1 MKKTITLTL
10 QAAFCILFTIA
21 ALAQSG
27 RTPQNQTNEP
37 KPQTEQQSGNRP
49 EQGGQRQAP
58 EIPNLTDEQKGQLQ
72 TIRQQTREQIE
83 AVRNNST
90 LSDQERRTQI
100 DSIRQNSR
108 EQSQAVLTPEQRE
121 AIANQRGNREGRGN
135 GERPRG
141 ANGQGQQG
149 GERSQA
155 GGQSNGNRPQMGGQN
170 GGVGGSRGGQNG
182 GFGGG
187 GFGGPR
193 GGQGGQGGGF
203 GGPRGGGGRGGGR
216 P

>member
-1 MKKTITLTL
+1 MKKTIALAF
-10 QAAFCILFTIA
+10 QIAFCILLTVA
-21 ALAQSG
+21 AIAQSG
-27 RTPQNQTNEP
+27 RAPQNQTNEP
-37 KPQTEQQSGNRP
+37 KPQTEQQPGNRP

-90 LSDQERRTQI
+90 LSDQDRRTQI

-108 EQSQAVLTPEQRE
+108 EQVNGVLTPEQRE
-121 AIANQRGNREGRGN
+121 SIANQRGNRQGHGN
-135 GERPRG
+135 GEGRPGMNGQGTGERPNS

-149 GERSQA
+149 GER
-155 GGQSNGNRPQMGGQN
+155 PQMGGQN
-170 GGVGGSRGGQNG
+170 GGAGGPRGGQNG
-182 GFGGG
+182 GFGG
-187 GFGGPR
+187 PR
-193 GGQGGQGGGF
+193 GGRGGQGGGF